1 MVLVWCKVSIFS
13 FHFSK
18 LLHENYSNETKSK
31 SKGTGLMS
39 CLTGNR
45 KWKTGHWA
53 VADRN
58 MKQQEKIGAEKEGK
72 KKKVV
77 TSPQKREN
85 DIL

>member
-1 MVLVWCKVSIFS
+1 
-13 FHFSK
+13 
-18 LLHENYSNETKSK
+18 
-31 SKGTGLMS
+31 MS